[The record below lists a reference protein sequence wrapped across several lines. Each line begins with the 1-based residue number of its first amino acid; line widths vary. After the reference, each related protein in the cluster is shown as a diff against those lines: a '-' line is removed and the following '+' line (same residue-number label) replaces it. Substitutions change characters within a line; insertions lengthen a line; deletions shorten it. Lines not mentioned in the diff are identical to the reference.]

1 MTGARLFIA
10 LARTSLDSSR
20 VPCGK
25 GLQEELWRQRH
36 PQASTLMK
44 MDPGVLKKADPPVP
58 PVWRA
63 PTVPPSVD
71 LLVAN
76 EGRVMVPSQDRSRR
90 RRWPKASLYK
100 GPSPGHAR
108 PTDGHVGVCPA
119 RECPREPRQ
128 SAPGWWVRK
137 MSTPWVHSRERQG
150 QERCR
155 SNSKW
160 RLMAC
165 LGLKFLVFMGLGF

>member
-1 MTGARLFIA
+1 
-10 LARTSLDSSR
+10 
-20 VPCGK
+20 
-25 GLQEELWRQRH
+25 
-36 PQASTLMK
+36 MK

-63 PTVPPSVD
+63 PTVPAVD

-76 EGRVMVPSQDRSRR
+76 EGRVMVPCQDRSRR
-90 RRWPKASLYK
+90 KASLYK

-119 RECPREPRQ
+119 RGCPRETRQ

-150 QERCR
+150 GV
-155 SNSKW
+155 
-160 RLMAC
+160 LHC
-165 LGLKFLVFMGLGF
+165 LAPRPHGVGIGIEPFLAKNQGQGLWAY